1 MTKSQSGLVFTDQ
14 SADDLWL
21 TLASGELDTR
31 QFSVLAEAQATIPR
45 FGRVQAGIIGA
56 SHFLSVTR
64 NGARFTEVFAC
75 MPDVRTE
82 RTLGR
87 YPLRSLENT
96 PVIYA
101 DDGYWFSTRK
111 VPWDEGTE
119 ERDQLLRQVALTKA
133 TPGIG
138 LSYLFPD
145 APKAPCSD
153 KGQALTAVVVRFIE
167 GQVHSKTLHAYPGSA
182 MVFTTSTFGR

>member
-1 MTKSQSGLVFTDQ
+1 MTESQSGLVFQDQ

-31 QFSVLAEAQATIPR
+31 QFSVLAEAEASFPR
-45 FGRVQAGIIGA
+45 FGSVRAGIIGA

-64 NGARFTEVFAC
+64 GDTRFTEVFAC
-75 MPDVRTE
+75 TAKVRAE

-87 YPLRSLENT
+87 YPLRALENT
-96 PVIYA
+96 PVIYT

-119 ERDQLLRQVALTKA
+119 ERDKLLKQVALVGA
-133 TPGIG
+133 RSGIG

-145 APKAPCSD
+145 APGAPRSD
-153 KGQALTAVVVRFIE
+153 KGQALTAVVVHFRE
-167 GQVHSKTLHAYPGSA
+167 GQLLSETLHAYPGSA